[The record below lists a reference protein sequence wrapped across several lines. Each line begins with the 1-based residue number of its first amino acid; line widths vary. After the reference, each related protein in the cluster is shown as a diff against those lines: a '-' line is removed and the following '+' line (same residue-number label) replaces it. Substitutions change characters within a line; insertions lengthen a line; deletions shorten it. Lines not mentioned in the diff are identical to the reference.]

1 MISAPRETN
10 RNPRILQPKP
20 KRLPERKS
28 RSMTVAAGF
37 RCPMGGVLLCADREE
52 DDGYSKREIDKIY
65 RIPVTDLQVCDVWLA
80 GAGGGDLIRT
90 FQSKLH
96 AALISAFKAGQ
107 NVFDDHEV
115 LIQAELAAFRRQ
127 RSSDI
132 KKYGLDFIVVISP
145 MRSDRVPLLYRTD
158 KEFLTPRPEYC
169 AVGTGQPISDY
180 LCDRLFEY
188 GKLESRATGILAAFI
203 LREAQNSASGVGLGS
218 DMVFIHE
225 GGKRMYFIWKDKTA
239 ELQAAIPPLRDC
251 IHSYWPQNVV
261 VPSWYK
267 DWW

>member
-1 MISAPRETN
+1 MISVLRKPVAPRPIFS
-10 RNPRILQPKP
+10 RKKL
-20 KRLPERKS
+20 LPERKS
-28 RSMTVAAGF
+28 RTVTIAAGF
-37 RCPMGGVLLCADREE
+37 RCPQGGVLLCADREE
-52 DDGYSKREIDKIY
+52 DNGYNKREVDKIY
-65 RIPVTDLQVCDVWLA
+65 RVPATDLQVCDVWLA

-96 AALISAFKAGQ
+96 ASLVSAFSAGQ
-107 NVFDDHEV
+107 NVFDDHESLV
-115 LIQAELAAFRRQ
+115 QAELAAFHRQ

-132 KKYGLDFIVVISP
+132 KKYGFGFVVVVSP
-145 MRSDRVPLLYRTD
+145 LRPDRVPLLYRTD
-158 KEFLTPRPEYC
+158 GAFLTPQPQYC

-225 GGKRMYFIWKDKTA
+225 GGKTLYFIGKDKIA
-239 ELQAAIPPLRDC
+239 ELQSGIPPLKDC
-251 IHSYWPQNVV
+251 IYSYWPEHVIA
-261 VPSWYK
+261 PTWYK
-267 DWW
+267 EWW